1 MSIIYETSKFRF
13 RCFLLSK
20 ILHLVRNNVRDIII
34 IGDVYETNYYAY

>member
-1 MSIIYETSKFRF
+1 MLFR
-13 RCFLLSK
+13 K